1 MKQPAAAASSCDDDD
16 ARRRAERAATF
27 KRKHAEV
34 FAEAAGVAAEFG
46 ADVCICTVAR
56 DGSRGSTDK
65 FPAGRPRHRQ
75 AAAAATT
82 TTIRQLVGK
91 GVAGMG
97 LEEAKAHEARLIQ
110 LRAAVAGKLQETE
123 TDWAAADS
131 RPNKIIR
138 LE

>member
-1 MKQPAAAASSCDDDD
+1 MKQPAVTAASPCDAD
-16 ARRRAERAATF
+16 ARRRAERAATS
-27 KRKHAEV
+27 KRKHAEL

-46 ADVCICTVAR
+46 ADVCICVVAR
-56 DGSRGSTDK
+56 DGTRGSSHK
-65 FPAGRPRHRQ
+65 FPGRTGRRQ
-75 AAAAATT
+75 AAATM
-82 TTIRQLVGK
+82 RQLVGK

-97 LEEAKAHEARLIQ
+97 LEEAKAHEARLLV

-123 TDWAAADS
+123 TAWAWAAAAA